1 MPLEAVTA
9 EVLILRLRKNDTPA
23 AFQSRVEATAGPI
36 GGELVSWLDGQ
47 WCYLSGGSEELLA
60 GRVAGKSAA
69 QVCIEAGAAQ
79 VISIPLA
86 EFELRLRRRANK
98 TGFLR
103 DAGATGVAMPSV
115 IGDSATIDGRSIKLD
130 WQLTIS
136 RIDKAWALFDLP
148 PGKTPWADIRIGH
161 IDTGCTRHPALGFH
175 GGVSDYLRPDLGK
188 NYFSDF
194 LPLPSPDQPN
204 NNPPEEAGPF
214 DNLTG
219 GNGGHGTR
227 TLSTLAGFYEL
238 ADDDIPPFY
247 GAAPGACV
255 IPYRVT
261 DSILIDAVQRL
272 MVEAID
278 DAIAQNCRVISMSL
292 GGIIPWSPLAR
303 AIDRAYEAGVI
314 VCAAAGNVIREVT
327 YPGRYNRVLTLGG
340 VSPAGPNAFKPWDNA
355 SRGEF
360 VDVCGP
366 ADGIRRASI
375 ERRDGALVPFIAAD
389 GSGTSY
395 ATALC
400 AGVAAMW
407 LAKRR
412 SELEAAYG
420 APNWRWPAAFKQL
433 IKATAVPG
441 ANWDVANWGRG
452 LYQADA
458 LLLAALPPAA
468 ALHHEAEAGAPFD
481 QAA

>member
-1 MPLEAVTA
+1 MPLEAITA

-23 AFQSRVEATAGPI
+23 AFQSRIAAIAGPLS
-36 GGELVSWLDGQ
+36 GELVSWLDGQ

-69 QVCIEAGAAQ
+69 QVCIEAGAAR
-79 VISIPLA
+79 VIGIPLA
-86 EFELRLRRRANK
+86 EFELRLGRRANK

-115 IGDSATIDGRSIKLD
+115 IGDSATIDGRSIDLD

-136 RIDKAWALFDLP
+136 RIDKAWSLFDLSA
-148 PGKTPWADIRIGH
+148 GAVPWADIRIGH

-175 GGVSDYLRPDLGK
+175 DGVSDYLRPDLGK

-194 LPLPSPDQPN
+194 LPLPSPDQPDPR
-204 NNPPEEAGPF
+204 PPEEAGPF

-227 TLSTLAGFYEL
+227 TLSTLAGFYER

-278 DAIAQNCRVISMSL
+278 DAIAQHCRVISMSL

-314 VCAAAGNVIREVT
+314 VCAAAGNVIRDVT
-327 YPGRYNRVLTLGG
+327 YPGRYNRVITVGG
-340 VSPAGPNAFKPWDNA
+340 VSPAGPKDFRLWDNA

-360 VDVCGP
+360 VDVCGS

-375 ERRDGALVPFIAAD
+375 ERRGGQLVPFITAN

-400 AGVAAMW
+400 AGIAAMW
-407 LAKRR
+407 LAQRR
-412 SELEAAYG
+412 SELETAYG
-420 APNWRWPAAFKQL
+420 APDWRWPAAFKQL

-441 ANWDVANWGRG
+441 ANWDTGNWGSG

-458 LLLAALPPAA
+458 LLLAELPPAA
-468 ALHHEAEAGAPFD
+468 TLYHEAEAWAPFD
-481 QAA
+481 PAA